1 MKTLTLILAILHN
14 CYLLRIFVEI
24 GSVTQ
29 LTTLS
34 KSIGFS
40 FGRLQYILTLL
51 PFTDQKNK
59 KAQYLTYTFGNN
71 SCISMF
77 LRTAYVLLSPISS
90 VFSPA
95 KRSLSTILFDTIDKD
110 IVRLVSCAS
119 VNIFLTVDTQQIL
132 VSQAK

>member
-1 MKTLTLILAILHN
+1 
-14 CYLLRIFVEI
+14 
-24 GSVTQ
+24 
-29 LTTLS
+29 
-34 KSIGFS
+34 
-40 FGRLQYILTLL
+40 
-51 PFTDQKNK
+51 
-59 KAQYLTYTFGNN
+59 
-71 SCISMF
+71 MF

-132 VSQAK
+132 VS